1 MLVLNPKNYYLWSN
15 WKRENISQSYIFIS
29 HYKAE
34 IFLALISTE
43 TVTFL
48 LLMVYLIHAVGNF
61 ASVSLTFTT
70 EKCLS
75 YFVKLY
81 FIILKYFVKPYFIS
95 HYRAEI
101 FLRLLSSVQK
111 RLLFYYLWFTYSRQS
126 EILHQYHWLSE
137 LKNGKKQ
144 TASGRI
150 TSTTQWYFTR
160 FIKDLIYILQCLS
173 I

>member
-1 MLVLNPKNYYLWSN
+1 MTIYDPVG
-15 WKRENISQSYIFIS
+15 REKIFR
-29 HYKAE
+29 KA
-34 IFLALISTE
+34 IFLLATIKPKYSLLSS
-43 TVTFL
+43 VQKRLLFL
-48 LLMVYLIHAVGNF
+48 LLMVYLIHAVENF

-111 RLLFYYLWFTYSRQS
+111 RLLIITYGLLIPGSRKFCIS
-126 EILHQYHWLSE
+126 ITDFRNWKMSFMLLE
-137 LKNGKKQ
+137 GKGFLTGTVMQ
-144 TASGRI
+144 
-150 TSTTQWYFTR
+150 
-160 FIKDLIYILQCLS
+160 LQQ
-173 I
+173 